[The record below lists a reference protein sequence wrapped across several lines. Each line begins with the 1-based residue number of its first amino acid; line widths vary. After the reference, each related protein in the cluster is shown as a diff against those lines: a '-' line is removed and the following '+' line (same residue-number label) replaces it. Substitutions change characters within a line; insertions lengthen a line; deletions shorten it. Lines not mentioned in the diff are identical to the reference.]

1 MVPEN
6 STGTLFCQGN
16 HGETGKPMFF
26 FFKWV
31 LQLHPQIW
39 HYYDILSH
47 CTSESL
53 AMAPH
58 TALMFV
64 LLIYC
69 CFSCDCLTF
78 LRYCCHNHKGLLHSR
93 ISCDD
98 QRRRWWGRWMWLG
111 ARTTGNGCKQL
122 KNWWKLLWF
131 LWYLSH
137 NRCEAKVSVCL
148 FGTMFKVGCWK
159 ARHGK
164 TFWYVVGIMLGHV
177 VQQQQTVLITS
188 NYI

>member
-1 MVPEN
+1 
-6 STGTLFCQGN
+6 
-16 HGETGKPMFF
+16 MFF
-26 FFKWV
+26 FFFLNGFSNYTRRYDTIMTYYHTV
-31 LQLHPQIW
+31 LQNLLPWHLTLLSCLCCLSTVVLAVTAWLFSGTVVITTKGSYTRASPATIKEGDDEVDECDLAQEPQGMVVNSW
-39 HYYDILSH
+39 KTD
-47 CTSESL
+47 E
-53 AMAPH
+53 
-58 TALMFV
+58 
-64 LLIYC
+64 
-69 CFSCDCLTF
+69 
-78 LRYCCHNHKGLLHSR
+78 
-93 ISCDD
+93 
-98 QRRRWWGRWMWLG
+98 
-111 ARTTGNGCKQL
+111 
-122 KNWWKLLWF
+122 KLLWF